1 MNLQSKI
8 LNSSEIARLLGLSK
22 QTYLAKLK
30 GKKGYM
36 PFTELE
42 LKINELLIKR
52 ELNLKS

>member
-30 GKKGYM
+30 GKKGYI

-42 LKINELLIKR
+42 LKINELLVKR
-52 ELNLKS
+52 ELKIIS